1 MFFRLFYLCA
11 MVKKA
16 FITLGIILTAL
27 TSSLHAQNSS
37 VKLFGSPLLFYNQ
50 DILSYQQIM
59 HKYQRYDEMMP
70 FFYGPLCNNKVAL
83 EKRISDEDFGYDLL
97 MVGSKQINASEW
109 SITYQKIIYGTK
121 KNFKVNCKVI
131 NDTCRIYLD
140 ETIYKKIFKD

>member
-1 MFFRLFYLCA
+1 MVNRIIITFFIVFLA
-11 MVKKA
+11 SA
-16 FITLGIILTAL
+16 
-27 TSSLHAQNSS
+27 SSLFAQNTS
-37 VKLFGSPLLFYNQ
+37 VKIFGSPMMFYNQ

-70 FFYGPLCNNKVAL
+70 FFYGPLCNDKASL
-83 EKRISDEDFGYDLL
+83 EKRISDEDFGYDLS
-97 MVGSKQINASEW
+97 MVGAKQINSSEW

-121 KNFKVNCKVI
+121 KNFKINCKLI